1 MLGKPQWFQRRK
13 YLGWGIYPKT
23 YQGWVYLVAILVLFG
38 LIQIMPGLSK
48 DSRLVT
54 MSILGVILFLD
65 VIHIM
70 LHLPRDERERF
81 HEAVAERNALWIIL
95 LVLVVGVAYRA
106 AQGAVNN
113 QVYLDPVILTA
124 IVAGLAAKAITNL
137 YLDKKD

>member
-38 LIQIMPGLSK
+38 LIQIMPGMSK

-95 LVLVVGVAYRA
+95 LVLVVD
-106 AQGAVNN
+106 
-113 QVYLDPVILTA
+113 LFSCFFPDPSGTISTSPDLHV
-124 IVAGLAAKAITNL
+124 
-137 YLDKKD
+137 